1 MILKKTIIDG
11 KEIYE
16 PINYEEALE
25 YQNKDELIFTSDDEK
40 EEFEEKIEEQEAK
53 AKMQAPINKNFFIM
67 AMLLFWFLV

>member
-25 YQNKDELIFTSDDEK
+25 YQNKDELVFTSDDEK
-40 EEFEEKIEEQEAK
+40 EEFEEKI
-53 AKMQAPINKNFFIM
+53 
-67 AMLLFWFLV
+67 